1 MESKWAKFKRV
12 FPKIAIPVFLAVS
25 FISLILMM
33 LVYRA
38 GKADRMVR
46 IMSYTAGLQLLIALY
61 SVFYLL
67 AFIWI
72 IVLFCRSK
80 RLCQSQTIIFM
91 LASFIFIIMS
101 GYLTKQ
107 ISKDSWQM

>member
-25 FISLILMM
+25 FISLISMM

-46 IMSYTAGLQLLIALY
+46 IMRYTAGLQLFIALY

-67 AFIWI
+67 TFIWI

-91 LASFIFIIMS
+91 LASFIFVIMS

>member
-25 FISLILMM
+25 FISLILMI

-38 GKADRMVR
+38 GRADRMVR
-46 IMSYTAGLQLLIALY
+46 IMSYTAGLQLFIALY

-91 LASFIFIIMS
+91 LASFIFVIMS
-101 GYLTKQ
+101 GYLTKK
-107 ISKDSWQM
+107 IS

>member
-46 IMSYTAGLQLLIALY
+46 IMRYTAGLQLFIALY

-107 ISKDSWQM
+107 IS

>member
-12 FPKIAIPVFLAVS
+12 FPKIAIPVFLAIS
-25 FISLILMM
+25 FISLISMM

-46 IMSYTAGLQLLIALY
+46 IMRYTAGLQLFIALY

-72 IVLFCRSK
+72 IGLFCRSK

-91 LASFIFIIMS
+91 LASLIFVIMS